1 MKLKNIRFFLSLSIV
16 CLSLD
21 INAQEVIYKNV
32 KINFS
37 EEWKT
42 QENAQKQFMAF
53 SPNKDVLILS
63 LVYPPNIDEGQKT
76 LIAAQDSI
84 DKLEQI
90 IPNVQVVEKEKQI
103 RSSKGMPLQFTQYSY
118 QMKDE
123 TRFLIGAT
131 IATNAGIAL
140 ITFDG
145 KGDTNQSLLKF
156 KKIMDHFEFTKPQN
170 GFLFTEKEI
179 NKEH

>member
-1 MKLKNIRFFLSLSIV
+1 MQLKNIRFFMGLSIV
-16 CLSLD
+16 CLSLN
-21 INAQEVIYKNV
+21 ISAQEVVYKNV

-53 SPNKDVLILS
+53 SPDKNVLVLS
-63 LVYPPNIDEGQKT
+63 LVYPANIDEGQKT

-90 IPNVQVVEKEKQI
+90 IPNVQVIEKEKQI
-103 RSSKGMPLQFTQYSY
+103 KSSKGMPLQFTQYSY

-131 IATNAGIAL
+131 IASNAGIAL
-140 ITFDG
+140 ITFEG
-145 KGDTNQSLLKF
+145 KGDTNQSVTKF
-156 KKIMDHFEFTKPQN
+156 KRLIDHFEFTTLQN
-170 GFLFTEKEI
+170 DFLFTENDI
-179 NKEH
+179 NK